1 MTGEELQID
10 FQPQPRGIAVVT
22 SAPISSI
29 AESGHYSAF
38 QDLIDGYASSFA
50 KVHVFSPSG
59 GQVVKPL
66 KDHRVSWHSGKKWL
80 SQTNGL
86 WWSVLANRREFR
98 DVELVRTFG
107 PRAGVV
113 GRFISKLSH
122 APHVSSAEDLVGNS
136 WNDKNGLR
144 AASSKLVNNFGVL
157 RANVLSATLDWEL
170 EYLSETGYEKELLLG
185 SMGLA
190 TDIYTPVGTTD
201 PDRHPVVLWA
211 GPVAGD
217 EADQLKADIAERDLP
232 ITVAS
237 IEEVEPIV
245 DLIERTWACVTTPG
259 RGLPYGFA
267 MLALSAGVP
276 LISIGEL
283 DEKHGFENHLNYIGI
298 EDKPD
303 AVAYALQLL
312 RHWTTWSLRIGIA
325 GQKLVEERYS
335 TRSVAIK
342 EGEQLARIA
351 RGEDL
356 EPSTL
361 PKEAKI
367 LRTFVSPA
375 AGEVTELFPKPVA
388 EDESVEEEDQYASPG
403 FDLVAAALAEMSGPK
418 PTTPEPS
425 TDSVDMSQDAIS
437 ALFAAN
443 NENPEAPA
451 GELVDLSGGDMDQDA
466 ISAMF
471 AADNNPVPEPSA
483 AEPAE
488 LADPGDVYMSQ
499 DDITALFAANDPE
512 PEPSA
517 EAADSGSVDMGQDA
531 ISALFAASDPEPE
544 AADEPDDSASGDMG
558 QDAISAL
565 FAANDPEPE
574 AAAEPA
580 DSGSGD
586 MGQDAIS
593 ALFAANDP
601 EPEPVS
607 ESADSASGDMG
618 QDAISALFVA
628 NDPEPEPATFEP
640 ADSASGDMGQDAISA
655 LFAASDP
662 EPEPATVEPEQ
673 DAVPTLAEAKQNA
686 GQTFTTPEDEYEG
699 DLPKVNLVNFNVNDS
714 PTDVPYPDDPDLDD
728 VDEDIISAMLE
739 FKDEDP
745 AA

>member
-122 APHVSSAEDLVGNS
+122 APHVSSADDLVGNS

-217 EADQLKADIAERDLP
+217 ESDQLKADIAERDLP

-312 RHWTTWSLRIGIA
+312 RRWTTWSLRIGIA
-325 GQKLVEERYS
+325 GQKRYS

-443 NENPEAPA
+443 NEDPEAPA

-471 AADNNPVPEPSA
+471 AAANNPVPEPSA

-488 LADPGDVYMSQ
+488 LADPGNVYMSQ

-517 EAADSGSVDMGQDA
+517 EAADSGSV
-531 ISALFAASDPEPE
+531 
-544 AADEPDDSASGDMG
+544 
-558 QDAISAL
+558 
-565 FAANDPEPE
+565 
-574 AAAEPA
+574 
-580 DSGSGD
+580 
-586 MGQDAIS
+586 
-593 ALFAANDP
+593 
-601 EPEPVS
+601 
-607 ESADSASGDMG
+607 
-618 QDAISALFVA
+618 
-628 NDPEPEPATFEP
+628 
-640 ADSASGDMGQDAISA
+640 DMGQDAISA

-686 GQTFTTPEDEYEG
+686 GQTFTTPEDEYEV